1 MANVFALLT
10 STLSRLAAP
19 SPTLDAPL
27 PREAREMADAPRD
40 RAAER
45 AARDY
50 EESRAALLPSTGYRT
65 NPRPASVVTLHHGWT
80 GGGAALPWLCGSGP
94 ADTSHPR

>member
-1 MANVFALLT
+1 MMATLAALLAR
-10 STLSRLAAP
+10 LSAP
-19 SPTLDAPL
+19 STPDAPL

-50 EESRAALLPSTGYRT
+50 EEARAALLPSTDYRT
-65 NPRPASVVTLHHGWT
+65 NPRPAPVVTLHHGWT

-94 ADTSHPR
+94 ADTSHPRRD